1 MASLSSRSLFL
12 LVALIT
18 ASPAYAHVSG
28 EAGWLH
34 PLFGL
39 DHLLAMIAVGAWS
52 SQIGGRAIWIVP
64 SAFVGFMFLGG
75 LAGFEHL
82 ELPTTEIAVSFS
94 VVLLGL
100 AIATKQRLPIAI
112 ASAATALFGIF
123 HGYAHGY
130 EMPLMNNKVSYTLG
144 FLTTTALLHVFGAV
158 GAHFLLKSSKGDKLL
173 KLLGAFSALCGIYL
187 VSLVV

>member
-1 MASLSSRSLFL
+1 MKGNFAASFL
-12 LVALIT
+12 LYAAISGT
-18 ASPAYAHVSG
+18 SAHAHVSG

-34 PLFGL
+34 PLSGL

-52 SQIGGRAIWIVP
+52 SQIGGKAIWFVP

-82 ELPTTEIAVSFS
+82 ELPATEVAVSLS

-100 AIATKQRLPIAI
+100 AIATKQRLPLAI
-112 ASAATALFGIF
+112 AATGTALFGVF

-130 EMPLMNNKVSYTLG
+130 EMPLMENKAMYTLG
-144 FLTTTALLHVFGAV
+144 FLGTTALLHVTGAV
-158 GAHFLLKSSKGDKLL
+158 GAHYLLKSRQGDRFL
-173 KLLGAFSALCGIYL
+173 KILGGLSALCGVYL
-187 VSLVV
+187 VSQVI